1 MLRRH
6 QPRELPMRL
15 LIFIATALAACAPP
29 AEPRDAGTD
38 RRIPRTDSASD
49 VEEPFEDVFFPP
61 VDATLEASAP
71 DSESDATAPSDGA
84 PPPDSSPDARPDAR
98 PDAGSD
104 ARDAAPDACPP
115 NGFMDASWRAC
126 GAICCPASQGCA
138 FDINGRPYC
147 QS

>member
-1 MLRRH
+1 MGKWVLSA
-6 QPRELPMRL
+6 LSLTL
-15 LIFIATALAACAPP
+15 LACAPP
-29 AEPRDAGTD
+29 AEPRDASAD
-38 RRIPRTDSASD
+38 RRVSRPDSAPD
-49 VEEPFEDVFFPP
+49 VEEPRFEDVFFPTL
-61 VDATLEASAP
+61 DAPNEASAP

-84 PPPDSSPDARPDAR
+84 PLPDSNPDARPDAR

-104 ARDAAPDACPP
+104 ARDAAPDACPAS
-115 NGFMDASWRAC
+115 GFMDASWRAC

>member
-1 MLRRH
+1 
-6 QPRELPMRL
+6 MRL
-15 LIFIATALAACAPP
+15 LIFCALVLAACALP
-29 AEPRDAGTD
+29 AEPRDASAD
-38 RRIPRTDSASD
+38 RRVSRPDGAPD

-61 VDATLEASAP
+61 VDVPTLDTGSEPDATAPMDSGSDAIDARPDSAP
-71 DSESDATAPSDGA
+71 DS
-84 PPPDSSPDARPDAR
+84 R